1 MTPGDP
7 TRRRIAADAW
17 PALALFGLSL
27 ALYLSTLSPSVVADD
42 GGEFQMLASVLGVSH
57 PTGYPLFLLLA
68 ALFARLPLAGDVA
81 FRVTLF
87 GALTAAASVA
97 LLYLTAR
104 ELRAGRVA
112 AAAAALLLAAA
123 PRLWMHA
130 TAAEIHPLAGFF
142 ILLGIWLLLR
152 WGEGKTPLWAVAL
165 ALGFGLTHHIS
176 FRLFGPAML
185 AYLLLVDAR
194 LLLRPRRWLP
204 ALACLLL
211 PLALYAYVPL
221 RASYFAAQPQW
232 AGEILGLPKI
242 VAAGLVSPHYVG
254 GGFWNLALALDY
266 SGQFFGGHGAGIGTI
281 AAQFFAM
288 LRQQFPL
295 AAFPL
300 MALGIGVL
308 ARRQAQ
314 ANWLLLI
321 AAATVIASGVR
332 FLASVGEGS
341 DHFNPVYLLLALWF
355 AVGAEAA
362 LRWLAGRLAR
372 WPWARGALALA
383 LAVIPLSS
391 VISHYPAMAALRQAD
406 WGRAFLAQPLPE
418 GAALVGDW
426 NVITPLRYH
435 QRVDGI
441 RPDLWIIHSDA
452 GGAAM
457 LMSRALA
464 EGRPFYAL
472 RQTAAGLR
480 LLPLP
485 ARDPAAI
492 THPADIGLG
501 TAVRWRGYDLAPAE
515 ARPGGVLSLTLYWQA
530 DTMVGQDWTTFIHLL
545 NEAGEKVAQVDRVPG
560 DGIYPPSAWQ
570 PGLLVAD
577 QYELS
582 LPSDLAPG
590 RYRLI
595 FGWYRPEGRL
605 PWADGAD
612 ARTLAEI
619 GLAAP

>member
-1 MTPGDP
+1 MTRSDP
-7 TRRRIAADAW
+7 ARRRLGTDAW
-17 PALALFGLSL
+17 AALAVFGLSL
-27 ALYLSTLSPSVVADD
+27 AIYLPTLSPSVVADD

-57 PTGYPLFLLLA
+57 PTGYPLYLLLA
-68 ALFARLPLAGDVA
+68 SFCARLPLGGDVA

-87 GALTAAASVA
+87 GALTAAASAA

-123 PRLWMHA
+123 PRIWMHA
-130 TAAEIHPLAGFF
+130 AAAEVQPLAGFF
-142 ILLGIWLLLR
+142 VLLGIWLLLR
-152 WGEGKTPLWAVAL
+152 WGHGKTPLWAVAL

-176 FRLFGPAML
+176 LRLFGPAML
-185 AYLLLVDAR
+185 IYLLLVDAR
-194 LLLRPRRWLP
+194 LPLRPRRWLP

-211 PLALYAYVPL
+211 PLALYAYIPL
-221 RASYFAAQPQW
+221 RAGHFAGLPQW
-232 AGEILGLPKI
+232 SGEILGLPKI

-266 SGQFFGGHGAGIGTI
+266 SGQFFGGQGAGLGAI

-295 AAFPL
+295 AAFPF
-300 MALGIGVL
+300 MVLGIGVL
-308 ARRQAQ
+308 AQRQPKAS
-314 ANWLLLI
+314 WLLLI

-341 DHFNPVYLLLALWF
+341 DHFNPVYLFLALWF

-362 LRWLAGRLAR
+362 QAWLAGRLAR
-372 WPWARGALALA
+372 WPWSRTALTVALAA
-383 LAVIPLSS
+383 IPAFS
-391 VISHYPAMAALRQAD
+391 VITHYPAMAALRQAD
-406 WGRAFLAQPLPE
+406 WGRAFLAQPLPG

-452 GGAAM
+452 GGAAA
-457 LMSRALA
+457 LMQRALA

-472 RQTAAGLR
+472 RQTPAGIR

-485 ARDPAAI
+485 APDTAVV

-501 TAVRWRGYDLAPAE
+501 PAVRWRGYDLAPA
-515 ARPGGVLSLTLYWQA
+515 APRPGDALSLTLYWQA
-530 DTMVGQDWTTFIHLL
+530 DAPVGQDWTTFIHLL
-545 NEAGEKVAQVDRVPG
+545 DERGEKVTQVDHVPG
-560 DGIYPPSAWQ
+560 NGIYPPAAWL
-570 PGLLVAD
+570 PGLLAAD
-577 QYELS
+577 QYELP
-582 LPSDLAPG
+582 LPAALAPG
-590 RYRLI
+590 RYRLV

-619 GLAAP
+619 VVGQP